1 MQPQTPRVV
10 LLGASNLAMG
20 LGLAVDAA
28 RAQLGG
34 SVEVL
39 AAPGRG
45 RSYGTRSSFLV
56 RELVGI
62 GDCGLWAELGRRPAA
77 PTWFVAT
84 DLGNDLAFGSSAQQV
99 EAWVERALA
108 RLVERGARGVVTG
121 LPLARLE
128 RLRAREFELFRRLL
142 FPFHRIDRAR
152 VMAEAREL
160 EERSKELARR
170 LGIAHVRLEERWYG
184 ADPIHFARGV
194 RAEVW
199 RTLVAPWAA
208 ASSVPSAQTARSGWL
223 WYERSRVAGLPV
235 GRAQPCARLADGTT
249 FSLY

>member
-45 RSYGTRSSFLV
+45 RSYGTRSRFLV

-62 GDCGLWAELGRRPAA
+62 GDCGLWSELARRTPA
-77 PTWFVAT
+77 PTYFVAT
-84 DLGNDLAFGSSAQQV
+84 DLGNDLAFGSSAREV
-99 EAWVERALA
+99 EAWVESALA
-108 RLVERGARGVVTG
+108 RLVERGARGVLTG

-128 RLRAREFELFRRLL
+128 RLGPREFELFRRVI
-142 FPFHRIDRAR
+142 FPFHRLDRVR
-152 VMAEAREL
+152 VLAEAREL

-170 LGIAHVRLEERWYG
+170 LGLAHVRLEERWYG
-184 ADPIHFARGV
+184 ADPIHFSRGARE
-194 RAEVW
+194 EVW
-199 RTLVAPWAA
+199 RTLVAPWAVASA
-208 ASSVPSAQTARSGWL
+208 APPASAARSGWL
-223 WYERSRVAGLPV
+223 WYERARVAGLSV